1 MRNEKGFSWPEAITS
16 LAVLLLISSVLLPM
30 VQQIATSLE
39 AKKRNYHATLVMS
52 EAAKR
57 YDSTEEKSG
66 VMNIE
71 GIDYFYELTT
81 GGICILF
88 EGIWE
93 EERKCIHVP

>member
-1 MRNEKGFSWPEAITS
+1 MRNEKGASWPEAVTS

-30 VQQIATSLE
+30 VQQIANSLE
-39 AKKRNYHATLVMS
+39 IKKRSYHASLVMY

-57 YDSTEEKSG
+57 YDSTEEESG

-71 GIDYFYELTT
+71 SIDYFYELTT
-81 GGICILF
+81 EGICVLF

-93 EERKCIHVP
+93 EERKCVHIP